1 MASRTPSRRR
11 SGLRLPSRRTRFIFY
26 GVGITLLLLFN
37 IWAANNALQR
47 HRERVPYS
55 PFFVQQIRAGNVESI
70 ISTGTAIQGRLR
82 HAVKVAP
89 SGEVARDFTTEIPTF
104 ADTSQLDRLLES
116 HHVSVN
122 ATPLQRQ
129 APLWERMVA
138 GVVPTLLFLALLFW
152 LFRRMTRGGGGIAG
166 GLGRSKAELYEPSDS
181 SITFAEVAGIDD
193 AKAELTEIVDFLK
206 NPERYHR
213 LGGRIPRGVL
223 LSGGPGTGKTLLA
236 RAVAGEAGVPFFS
249 LSASEFVEAVVGVG
263 AARVRDLFKKAK
275 EAAPAIVFID
285 ELDAIGRARSGSG
298 FGAGSEEREQTLN
311 QILTEMDGFTPATDL
326 IVIAATN
333 RPDVLDKALLRPGRF
348 DRRIAVSAPDRAGRR
363 LILDVHTRGV
373 PLAADVDLDEIA
385 TRTPGMAGAD
395 LANLVNEAALTAAR
409 RGEAEVD
416 FADFAN
422 ALDKVLLGT
431 ERKVMLTEDDRRRT
445 AYHEAGHAL
454 VGMLTP
460 GAYPLRKV
468 TIIPRGAS
476 LGTTL
481 SLPDTD
487 RFNYT
492 DRELNARVR
501 VLVAGRAAE
510 QLVFGELTSGAEGD
524 LDQLTTVARYMV
536 GRWGMSSS
544 VGMMAVLDSDSRG
557 NASPETLAL
566 MDAEVR
572 RIGDEAYAD
581 AMAVLRDERDRLDAL
596 AEALLAH
603 ETLDAEDAYA
613 AVGLVRPV
621 AEDPHPPL
629 TVQDTMALEEG

>member
-26 GVGITLLLLFN
+26 GVGITLLLIFN
-37 IWAANNALQR
+37 IWAADNALQH
-47 HRERVPYS
+47 HRARVPYS

-373 PLAADVDLDEIA
+373 TLAADVDLDEIA

-481 SLPDTD
+481 SLPDTH

-501 VLVAGRAAE
+501 VLVAGRAGE

>member
-1 MASRTPSRRR
+1 MRARNAPPRRR
-11 SGLRLPSRRTRFIFY
+11 GLRLPSRRTRFIFY
-26 GVGITLLLLFN
+26 GVGITLLLIFN
-37 IWAANNALQR
+37 IWAANNALR
-47 HRERVPYS
+47 PNRARVPYS
-55 PFFVQQIRAGNVESI
+55 PFFIHPIRVGNVESI
-70 ISTGTAIQGRLR
+70 ISTGTAIQGRLKR
-82 HAVKVAP
+82 PVEVAP
-89 SGEVARDFTTEIPTF
+89 GDTKALDFTTEIPTF
-104 ADTSQLDRLLES
+104 ADTTQLDRLLES
-116 HHVSVN
+116 HNVSVN

-138 GVVPTLLFLALLFW
+138 GVVPTLLFLLLLFW
-152 LFRRMTRGGGGIAG
+152 LFRKMTSGGGGIAG
-166 GLGRSKAELYEPSDS
+166 GLGRSRAERYEPSET
-181 SITFAEVAGIDD
+181 SITFAEVAGIDE

-249 LSASEFVEAVVGVG
+249 LSASEFVEAVVGIG
-263 AARVRDLFKKAK
+263 ASRVRDLFKKAK

-285 ELDAIGRARSGSG
+285 ELDAIGRARTGGG

-348 DRRIAVSAPDRAGRR
+348 DRRIAVSAPDRVGRR
-363 LILDVHTRGV
+363 LILDVHTRDV

-385 TRTPGMAGAD
+385 IRTPGMAGAD
-395 LANLVNEAALTAAR
+395 LANLVNEAALGAAR
-409 RGEAEVD
+409 RGDQEVEFDD
-416 FADFAN
+416 FTA
-422 ALDKVLLGT
+422 ALDKILLGS

-454 VGMLTP
+454 AGMLIP
-460 GAYPLRKV
+460 GAYPVRKV

-476 LGTTL
+476 LGVTL
-481 SLPDTD
+481 SVPDTD

-492 DRELNARVR
+492 DHELSARLR
-501 VLVAGRAAE
+501 VLLAGRAAE
-510 QLVFGELTSGAEGD
+510 QLVFGELTSGAESD
-524 LDQLTTVARYMV
+524 LDQLTTIARYMV
-536 GRWGMSSS
+536 GRWGMSPS

-557 NASPETLAL
+557 NASPETLGL
-566 MDAEVR
+566 LDSEVR
-572 RIGDEAYAD
+572 RIGGEAYRD
-581 AMAVLRDERDRLDAL
+581 IMALLQEERDRLDAL
-596 AEALLAH
+596 AEALLVH

-621 AEDPHPPL
+621 VEDPHPPL
-629 TVQDTMALEEG
+629 TVQDTVSLEDG

>member
-236 RAVAGEAGVPFFS
+236 RAVAGEGGVPFFS

-275 EAAPAIVFID
+275 EAAPAIVLID

-373 PLAADVDLDEIA
+373 PLAAAVDLDEIA

>member
-468 TIIPRGAS
+468 TIIPRGVS